1 MMKLVILLLFFGST
15 TILAY
20 EGFPCLSFLFERYSL
35 FQNQRMH
42 KVLNR
47 KDQMVILSEKHPLVG
62 VFFILPL
69 LLGVLGFIFSRSPLG
84 ALAGGAVGLII
95 PKIWIKQMAAK
106 RIRDVANQLV
116 DGLMLLSSSLKAGM
130 SLSQAF
136 EVLVEELPPPL
147 SEEFG
152 LAVRENQMGLPM
164 EDCLEHLK
172 KRVPISDIDLVC
184 TAINIARETGGDL
197 TEVFSQLVSTIREK
211 KKLEDRV
218 RALTIQGKLQG
229 GIMAILPFAFGIFIY
244 SMNPENFNIML
255 EDQLGRTLLV
265 WAVISEV
272 IGILLIKILSKVEV

>member
-15 TILAY
+15 TVLAY
-20 EGFPCLSFLFERYSL
+20 EGFPYLSFLFERYSL
-35 FQNQRMH
+35 FQQQRMH
-42 KVLNR
+42 KVINR

-84 ALAGGAVGLII
+84 ALAGAAAGLII

-136 EVLVEELPPPL
+136 DVLVEEFPPPI

-152 LAVRENQMGLPM
+152 LALRENQMGLPM

-172 KRVPISDIDLVC
+172 KRIPISDIDLVC

-244 SMNPENFNIML
+244 SMNPGNFNIML

-265 WAVISEV
+265 WAVISEI
-272 IGILLIKILSKVEV
+272 IGIVLIKILSKVEV